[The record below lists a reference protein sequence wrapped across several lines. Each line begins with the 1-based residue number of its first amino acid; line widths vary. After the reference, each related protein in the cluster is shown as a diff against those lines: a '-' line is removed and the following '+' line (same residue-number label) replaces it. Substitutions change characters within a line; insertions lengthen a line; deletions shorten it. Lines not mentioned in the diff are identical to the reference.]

1 MAEIKGTNVVAPVV
15 PLDTAD
21 VHPTHAAAYGLG
33 GYRTV
38 ASDADRD
45 AIPAPRREQG
55 MLVFVTG
62 TGQTWRLGSD
72 LSTWTEQ
79 VAGAG
84 SWDDITGKPSTF
96 PPSAHTHAIA
106 DTTGLQTALDAAVT
120 RTDAAGTAYAGPLY
134 IQKAD
139 GPPAAPAEY
148 TMLEVSDGVDVVAQ
162 VKANGAASFFSIN
175 RSSMPVA
182 TTTQKGAI
190 IVGSGLAVASGTAS
204 VTYGTTAGTACEG
217 NDARLSDARTPT
229 AHTHAAS
236 DITSGTLAEARLPNL
251 VILHP
256 FLLAGM

>member
-38 ASDADRD
+38 ASNAERD

-55 MLVFVTG
+55 MLVFVTA
-62 TGQTWRLGSD
+62 TGRTWRLGAD
-72 LSTWTEQ
+72 LSAWTEQ

-96 PPSAHTHAIA
+96 APSAHTHAIA
-106 DTTGLQTALDAAVT
+106 DTTGLQAALDARVA
-120 RTDAAGTAYAGPLY
+120 RADAFGTIFVGPAYIA
-134 IQKAD
+134 KAD
-139 GPPAAPAEY
+139 GPPEFPAEF
-148 TMLEVSDGVDVVAQ
+148 TMLEITNGADTTALI
-162 VKANGAASFFSIN
+162 KANGAASFFSIN

-190 IVGSGLAVASGTAS
+190 IVGSGLEVASGTTS
-204 VTYGTTAGTACEG
+204 VTYGTTAGTACQG

-236 DITSGTLAEARLPNL
+236 DITSGTIAEARLPNL
-251 VILHP
+251 VIIHP